1 MSIKIYTYSNPY
13 ELKREE
19 FWSTLKECPQLC
31 VSQTMVNGLESAY
44 PELRRNMVTFWRFL
58 NELYN
63 NWEDRNTRVRQMM
76 EVDNA
81 IHLMPID
88 GDNRENIK
96 RSLEY
101 NSKDLASCIR
111 LFSELDMS
119 PDHFDTS
126 LMNIDQKY
134 LVEIYRIIY
143 GRERSSFRFDRSLEE
158 DKIDKKAL
166 YKIGYGLYVATCHD
180 GKKANGQIVNTV
192 SQVASD
198 PAKIAV
204 NLVKS
209 NYTAEVVR
217 KTGVLNVCV
226 LNEECPFQIFK
237 HFGFQSG
244 RDVDKFADFD
254 HYDVATNGVP
264 YLNKYANGYMCL
276 KVFDTVDMGSHWMF
290 LCDITEAAVINNVET
305 MTYSF
310 YQKNVKPKP
319 QEEVKGWVCEICGYV
334 YEGDE
339 LPEDFICP
347 LCKHPASDFKKMG

>member
-1 MSIKIYTYSNPY
+1 MRQFIDHLTERAFQKKTVAFIENGSWAPTAMRVMKKKMEGLKDITYTKNNVTILSALNDESTEQLMAMAD
-13 ELKREE
+13 ELAK
-19 FWSTLKECPQLC
+19 S
-31 VSQTMVNGLESAY
+31 
-44 PELRRNMVTFWRFL
+44 
-58 NELYN
+58 YN
-63 NWEDRNTRVRQMM
+63 
-76 EVDNA
+76 
-81 IHLMPID
+81 
-88 GDNRENIK
+88 K
-96 RSLEY
+96 
-101 NSKDLASCIR
+101 
-111 LFSELDMS
+111 
-119 PDHFDTS
+119 
-126 LMNIDQKY
+126 
-134 LVEIYRIIY
+134 VEI
-143 GRERSSFRFDRSLEE
+143 EEE